1 MSRPTVRSLALAT
14 SICIACLPLPC
25 GSAHANDSIK
35 IGGTGAATELLRR
48 LGSAFLGQGGIAV
61 DVVPSLGSSG
71 GISAVVDG
79 VLDLAVSG
87 RALKAEES
95 SKGLAV
101 PLTLRTPFV
110 LASSH
115 PKPDGL
121 RAAELPDAF
130 VSERAA
136 WSDGTA
142 IRVILRP
149 RSESDTALIGELF
162 PGVASAIEKARRRPD
177 IPIAAT
183 DQDNADLAEHTP
195 GSLVGSTFMQIKAE
209 RRNLRA
215 VAIDGIEPT
224 FENFERG
231 HYRYQKVL
239 YFVTRVQ
246 VGATTERFVD
256 FLRSAEGQR
265 LLREAYTL

>member
-79 VLDLAVSG
+79 
-87 RALKAEES
+87 
-95 SKGLAV
+95 
-101 PLTLRTPFV
+101 
-110 LASSH
+110 
-115 PKPDGL
+115 
-121 RAAELPDAF
+121 
-130 VSERAA
+130 
-136 WSDGTA
+136 
-142 IRVILRP
+142 
-149 RSESDTALIGELF
+149 
-162 PGVASAIEKARRRPD
+162 
-177 IPIAAT
+177 
-183 DQDNADLAEHTP
+183 
-195 GSLVGSTFMQIKAE
+195 
-209 RRNLRA
+209 A